1 MTEERKIE
9 LLAELFEIDENEITP
24 EKQLSDLN
32 WDSMNMLGL
41 IALFKSELNKELPVS
56 KLRTFNSIKD
66 ILEEMK

>member
-41 IALFKSELNKELPVS
+41 IALFKSELNEELPVS

-66 ILEEMK
+66 ILEEMT

>member
-1 MTEERKIE
+1 MTEEKKIE

-56 KLRTFNSIKD
+56 KLRTFKSIKD